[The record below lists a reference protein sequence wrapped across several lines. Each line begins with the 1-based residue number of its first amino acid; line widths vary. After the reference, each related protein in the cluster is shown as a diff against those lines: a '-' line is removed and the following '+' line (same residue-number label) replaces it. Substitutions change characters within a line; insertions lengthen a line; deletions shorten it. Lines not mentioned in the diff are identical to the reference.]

1 MSDQTS
7 DNRWEQR
14 LSPLIV
20 KGGVLPAPSV
30 LLRHAGELNLTP
42 QELVLC
48 LYILDKK
55 WGADWPYVS
64 MLQAADELG
73 RHKNKVYAWK
83 QSLIQKGYLT
93 ATPRT
98 VPGIGRRADYC
109 DLSGLFAAL
118 ERLVLAEAVEQ
129 ARGDLPQPAFEI
141 GGLSTVSTGRSTLL
155 GAPRSTENGA
165 ADNPDIGASRST
177 ARGAQR
183 STSKGAR
190 NRSQREEI
198 PAEDARPVKPAR
210 QISSTATSGGAARP
224 TAQSNVESADLSAQ
238 IERCSREFR
247 DDDPSR
253 SNARA
258 HHVWW
263 TSGLPRGRFL
273 TLVELARERTVA
285 QVSRGRV
292 RSGQPGQRRSM
303 GYFFAILEDL
313 TREET
318 ARLRGAS

>member
-1 MSDQTS
+1 VSDETS
-7 DNRWEQR
+7 ENRWEQR

-55 WGADWPYVS
+55 WGPDWPYVS

-83 QSLIQKGYLT
+83 QSLILKGYLV

-129 ARGDLPQPAFEI
+129 ARGDLPTPHFEI

-165 ADNPDIGASRST
+165 VDLPEMGAPRRT
-177 ARGAQR
+177 APGAQR
-183 STSKGAR
+183 GTSTGAR
-190 NRSQREEI
+190 NRDLREDDDLKMPT
-198 PAEDARPVKPAR
+198 PAKPAQQR
-210 QISSTATSGGAARP
+210 SSATSGGAARP
-224 TAQSNVESADLSAQ
+224 THQPMESEALIALV
-238 IERCSREFR
+238 ERCSLDFR
-247 DDDPSR
+247 DDDPDRSR
-253 SNARA
+253 TRA

-263 TSGLPRGRFL
+263 NSGLPRGRFL
-273 TLVELARERTVA
+273 TLVEMARERTLE
-285 QVSRGRV
+285 QISRGRV
-292 RSGQPGQRRSM
+292 RGGQAGQRRAM

-313 TREET
+313 ARDEAE
-318 ARLRGAS
+318 RLRGVG

>member
-20 KGGVLPAPSV
+20 KGGVLPGPVRPAAP
-30 LLRHAGELNLTP
+30 RGELNLTP

-55 WGADWPYVS
+55 WGTDWPYVS

-83 QSLIQKGYLT
+83 QSLVRKGYLT

-129 ARGDLPQPAFEI
+129 ARGDLPHPLFEI
-141 GGLSTVSTGRSTLL
+141 RGLSTVSTGRGTLL
-155 GAPRSTENGA
+155 GAPRSPESGAADDPENGA
-165 ADNPDIGASRST
+165 
-177 ARGAQR
+177 
-183 STSKGAR
+183 
-190 NRSQREEI
+190 
-198 PAEDARPVKPAR
+198 
-210 QISSTATSGGAARP
+210 
-224 TAQSNVESADLSAQ
+224 
-238 IERCSREFR
+238 
-247 DDDPSR
+247 
-253 SNARA
+253 
-258 HHVWW
+258 
-263 TSGLPRGRFL
+263 PRG
-273 TLVELARERTVA
+273 TT
-285 QVSRGRV
+285 GC
-292 RSGQPGQRRSM
+292 
-303 GYFFAILEDL
+303 
-313 TREET
+313 
-318 ARLRGAS
+318 GAWHRYGCTK

>member
-1 MSDQTS
+1 VSDQTS

-55 WGADWPYVS
+55 WGPDWPYVS

-129 ARGDLPQPAFEI
+129 ARGDLPTPLFEI

-155 GAPRSTENGA
+155 SAPRSTENGA
-165 ADNPDIGASRST
+165 ADIPENGAPRGT
-177 ARGAQR
+177 ARGAGR
-183 STSKGAR
+183 GTARGAR
-190 NRSQREEI
+190 NRVQREEI
-198 PAEDARPVKPAR
+198 NEEPGPAKPAR
-210 QISSTATSGGAARP
+210 QNSSATSGSAAR
-224 TAQSNVESADLSAQ
+224 TTQSNAESEELIAR
-238 IERCSREFR
+238 IEQYGQDFR
-247 DDDPSR
+247 DDDPARSR
-253 SNARA
+253 ARA

-263 TSGLPRGRFL
+263 NSGLPRGRFL
-273 TLVELARERTVA
+273 VLVDLAREKTLE
-285 QVSRGRV
+285 QGSRGRV
-292 RSGQPGQRRSM
+292 RSGQAGLRRAM
-303 GYFFAILEDL
+303 GYFFAILEELARD
-313 TREET
+313 ET
-318 ARLRGAS
+318 YRLRGAG

>member
-1 MSDQTS
+1 VSDQTS
-7 DNRWEQR
+7 ENRWEQR

-30 LLRHAGELNLTP
+30 LLRHTGELNLTP

-55 WGADWPYVS
+55 WGPDWPYVS

-83 QSLIQKGYLT
+83 QSLIRKGYLV

-129 ARGDLPQPAFEI
+129 ARGDLPLPLFEI

-165 ADNPDIGASRST
+165 VDDTENGATRCTVQGSRRST
-177 ARGAQR
+177 ARGARKRDRQENEPLETGTTEPARQR
-183 STSKGAR
+183 STAM
-190 NRSQREEI
+190 
-198 PAEDARPVKPAR
+198 
-210 QISSTATSGGAARP
+210 SGGAARTTRP
-224 TAQSNVESADLSAQ
+224 NVESSDLVAR
-238 IERCSREFR
+238 IEQCGRDFR
-247 DDDPSR
+247 DDDPARSR
-253 SNARA
+253 ARA
-258 HHVWW
+258 HHIWW
-263 TSGLPRGRFL
+263 NAGLPRRQFL
-273 TLVELARERTVA
+273 KLVDLARERTLE
-285 QVSRGRV
+285 QISRGRV
-292 RSGQPGQRRSM
+292 RGGQAGQRRAM
-303 GYFFAILEDL
+303 GYFFAILEEL
-313 TREET
+313 
-318 ARLRGAS
+318 ARDESDRVSGAS